1 MHMKHLSESNKS
13 ERLLYIYSRLVN
25 GEYINKADLA
35 AHFQVTNRSIQRDIE
50 ALRCFFTE
58 QYIPQEIV
66 YDKKIK
72 GYRLE
77 AKAAHHLTNS
87 EIFSVCKIL
96 LESRSMVKEEIM
108 PMIDTLLYSCVSTK
122 DRTMVN
128 ELISNERLHYIEP
141 HHGKRI
147 LGSFWELGQAA
158 SKHFVI
164 EIEYQKMKENEI
176 VCRRLEPVGLFF
188 SEYYFYLVGFIR
200 GIDKEKAFRN
210 PDDLFP
216 TIYRVD
222 RIKRFTVTKE
232 KFIPVYKNR
241 FEEGEFRKRVQ
252 FMYGGKLRRIKFKYT
267 GLSVEAILDRLPT
280 AEIVQQ
286 DEEGYVITA
295 EVFGDGV
302 DMWLRS
308 QGESVYVIKEYEQK

>member
-1 MHMKHLSESNKS
+1 MKQLSEANKS
-13 ERLLYIYSRLVN
+13 DRLLYIYSKLVN
-25 GEYINKADLA
+25 GEYINKSDLA
-35 AHFQVTNRSIQRDIE
+35 KHFQVTQRSIQRDIE

-58 QYIPQEIV
+58 QYLPQDIV
-66 YDKKIK
+66 YDVKQK
-72 GYRLE
+72 GYKL
-77 AKAAHHLTNS
+77 KARTDISLSSS

-108 PMIDTLLYSCVSTK
+108 PIIDKLLYSCGSLEEKSKVTA
-122 DRTMVN
+122 
-128 ELISNERLHYIEP
+128 LIANERLHYIEP

-147 LGSFWELGQAA
+147 MGPFWELGQAIA
-158 SKHFVI
+158 HHFVI
-164 EIEYQKMKENEI
+164 EIEYKKMKENEV
-176 VCRRLEPVGLFF
+176 VCRNLEPVGLFF

-200 GIDKEKAFRN
+200 GIDKEKTFRN

-222 RIKRFTVTKE
+222 RIQKFTITKE
-232 KFIPVYKNR
+232 KFVPAYKNR

-252 FMYGGKLRRIKFKYT
+252 FMYGGKLRRINFKYT
-267 GLSVEAILDRLPT
+267 GPSVEAILDRLPT
-280 AEIVQQ
+280 AEIVRQE
-286 DEEGYVITA
+286 DNGYIITA

-308 QGESVYVIKEYEQK
+308 QGNTVEYL